1 LESDAMRGALLTVT
15 FLGAAVLGGCASDI
29 GPSPAELKA
38 QWEAQNVYPQAY
50 KGDLLAFMRTYLN
63 DPTHVRGAVLSQPA
77 LKEIGPGQ
85 RYVACLRY
93 NARDMQGKYMGLKG
107 GAAVY
112 VLAKLDRFIDTP
124 PAVKDICKDAV
135 YAPFPSS
142 RH

>member
-1 LESDAMRGALLTVT
+1 MRGALLTVT

-63 DPTHVRGAVLSQPA
+63 DPTHVRGAMLSQPA

-93 NARDMQGKYMGLKG
+93 NARDMQGKYMGLKD

-135 YAPFPSS
+135 YAPFPELEALT
-142 RH
+142 R

>member
-1 LESDAMRGALLTVT
+1 MRGALLTVT

-124 PAVKDICKDAV
+124 PAVKNICKDAV
-135 YAPFPSS
+135 YAPFPELEALT
-142 RH
+142 R

>member
-1 LESDAMRGALLTVT
+1 LTVT

-135 YAPFPSS
+135 YAPFPELEALT
-142 RH
+142 R